1 VESAIRQN
9 KREAEKKRK
18 GELVRITSGI
28 GDRVNPDYAKRPK
41 AARLEEE
48 VLGMLFFKPEYA
60 EKAVREE
67 LLSENDFFTDLG
79 KRFWGFVENAVR
91 GEGFSMPMLSEVFSQ
106 DEVSRAYRM
115 QAQRAELP
123 DSDEIFRTYAAELR
137 NEVKTAA
144 SSVSLEE
151 LVAQKRN
158 QNKG

>member
-1 VESAIRQN
+1 
-9 KREAEKKRK
+9 
-18 GELVRITSGI
+18 
-28 GDRVNPDYAKRPK
+28 
-41 AARLEEE
+41 
-48 VLGMLFFKPEYA
+48 
-60 EKAVREE
+60 
-67 LLSENDFFTDLG
+67 
-79 KRFWGFVENAVR
+79 
-91 GEGFSMPMLSEVFSQ
+91 MPMLSEVFTP

-123 DSDEIFRTYAAELR
+123 DSDEIFGTYAAELR